1 MNAPRHVVV
10 FDPASAPQAEIAR
23 LFVRECPPGQRIVAA
38 ALHAE
43 GPLPSEHFDADCVI
57 LLAASRANALR
68 ERWSR
73 TNPRTRLVVAFLEP
87 WPADLERFHECYAIA
102 DLVLIADERLWRR
115 LGPLPRTCLLPVAL
129 DEDTF
134 RVSDS
139 AVERGPRVVWLR
151 PSPAEPQPAFEPWLH
166 EPAAFLAGT
175 EFSEVVQDPN
185 GTPQQRADTFNRAA
199 TVVCASASDASR
211 QRLVEAAA
219 CGCAVVVTRRANRDG
234 IVRDG
239 ITGAVVDAD
248 SEAMLRGLRTAAE
261 DRLRMHAD
269 MLDWIRSR
277 GWRARAGD
285 VFETMLT
292 GDAVTG
298 ETRGLQDLTAEVT
311 AYVATVGA
319 SSLPG
324 CLAHLAEQRCHF
336 RLRKIEHVA
345 PMSAAFQA
353 MLDQC
358 ETPYYVQVD
367 EDMLLYPD
375 AIQRLHDELRGAP
388 DDIAFVVGYLHDVHL
403 EQPVQGVKI
412 FRHAIVRRY
421 PFADVQSCELDQV
434 DRLRADGFAYRVL
447 PAGTER
453 SADDTEFPYAIVGLH
468 GATHSP
474 RSIYERFR
482 TLEMA
487 RRKHPRRFSHQER
500 WPVMLVERFLERRN
514 PLDFYALMGLL
525 AGALSP
531 TAARGEKDFR
541 TYSSL
546 PGFDR
551 AMDFMRDAAGDDGA
565 T

>member
-1 MNAPRHVVV
+1 MDDV
-10 FDPASAPQAEIAR
+10 DK
-23 LFVRECPPGQRIVAA
+23 CQRIYRQMIAGGFPTMSQ
-38 ALHAE
+38 LE
-43 GPLPSEHFDADCVI
+43 IIDWCV
-57 LLAASRANALR
+57 RM
-68 ERWSR
+68 
-73 TNPRTRLVVAFLEP
+73 
-87 WPADLERFHECYAIA
+87 
-102 DLVLIADERLWRR
+102 
-115 LGPLPRTCLLPVAL
+115 
-129 DEDTF
+129 
-134 RVSDS
+134 
-139 AVERGPRVVWLR
+139 
-151 PSPAEPQPAFEPWLH
+151 
-166 EPAAFLAGT
+166 
-175 EFSEVVQDPN
+175 
-185 GTPQQRADTFNRAA
+185 
-199 TVVCASASDASR
+199 
-211 QRLVEAAA
+211 
-219 CGCAVVVTRRANRDG
+219 VTRPQFEIDMR
-234 IVRDG
+234 V
-239 ITGAVVDAD
+239 
-248 SEAMLRGLRTAAE
+248 LAE
-261 DRLRMHAD
+261 
-269 MLDWIRSR
+269 
-277 GWRARAGD
+277 
-285 VFETMLT
+285 
-292 GDAVTG
+292 
-298 ETRGLQDLTAEVT
+298 
-311 AYVATVGA
+311 
-319 SSLPG
+319 
-324 CLAHLAEQRCHF
+324 HLAEVRAKKQALLDQAF
-336 RLRKIEHVA
+336 LDSPDSLMSDAQLAAKFLFLGVTP
-345 PMSAAFQA
+345 PMKESKTTGKEQYAFAKTDKAFQA

-531 TAARGEKDFR
+531 TAARREKDFR

>member
-1 MNAPRHVVV
+1 
-10 FDPASAPQAEIAR
+10 
-23 LFVRECPPGQRIVAA
+23 
-38 ALHAE
+38 
-43 GPLPSEHFDADCVI
+43 
-57 LLAASRANALR
+57 
-68 ERWSR
+68 
-73 TNPRTRLVVAFLEP
+73 
-87 WPADLERFHECYAIA
+87 
-102 DLVLIADERLWRR
+102 
-115 LGPLPRTCLLPVAL
+115 
-129 DEDTF
+129 
-134 RVSDS
+134 
-139 AVERGPRVVWLR
+139 
-151 PSPAEPQPAFEPWLH
+151 
-166 EPAAFLAGT
+166 
-175 EFSEVVQDPN
+175 
-185 GTPQQRADTFNRAA
+185 
-199 TVVCASASDASR
+199 
-211 QRLVEAAA
+211 
-219 CGCAVVVTRRANRDG
+219 
-234 IVRDG
+234 
-239 ITGAVVDAD
+239 
-248 SEAMLRGLRTAAE
+248 
-261 DRLRMHAD
+261 
-269 MLDWIRSR
+269 
-277 GWRARAGD
+277 
-285 VFETMLT
+285 
-292 GDAVTG
+292 
-298 ETRGLQDLTAEVT
+298 
-311 AYVATVGA
+311 
-319 SSLPG
+319 
-324 CLAHLAEQRCHF
+324 
-336 RLRKIEHVA
+336 
-345 PMSAAFQA
+345 MSAAFQA

-531 TAARGEKDFR
+531 TAAGGEKDFR